1 MEELKKLAGNLLS
14 SWCEGLYRHQIRG
27 TGDARVDGAFICP
40 ACGKTHG
47 RSADAIYPFMTMY
60 SLSHDE
66 KWLQASESLLDW
78 SEHVVS
84 CADGSYI
91 NDIDSKWRGIT
102 VFALISY
109 MDALSHHGNIMPES
123 FRTRLEE
130 RAYKAAS
137 YLAFHDEYKR
147 NNINYPISIALAL
160 YMAGVYFNNDAFISK
175 SCEYKEII
183 PSVITGSN
191 LIYGEG
197 VPRDMISGRG
207 CRSVDIGYNTEES
220 IPSMVRLAVISND
233 DILMDLSLK
242 VFQAHMRFMLPDG
255 GWDNSI
261 GTRVFKWTYWG
272 SRTSDGAAAALL
284 MLPDQGQ
291 EFVRAAYHNLCLME
305 KCTYEDLLYGG
316 PDLYI
321 VGESPCIHH
330 TFTHAKIP
338 ALILDE
344 HLFPE
349 FDDNAE
355 KPVEYIGYL
364 PEIDTYKVETRG
376 FIATVT
382 GYDWPYM
389 KGGHASGGTMTLL
402 HGRDLGPI
410 LVSGMAEYS
419 IKEANNQQ
427 IPSAA
432 QLHECLAPRIETKD
446 GDSII
451 SSVYDVKSEISRDDR
466 AIHVQGYLSNVDNS
480 RSSIPYCF
488 DYSFADDAISLKAKI
503 DAGCFII
510 PVVSR
515 QDEAISISGNI
526 ISFGRG
532 FAVAVENGSF
542 GLPYGERRIFNLVP
556 GLQALKL
563 EISPDASGLASVRII
578 RRNHE

>member
-1 MEELKKLAGNLLS
+1 MEELKKLAGNLLT

-47 RSADAIYPFMTMY
+47 RAADAIYPFMTMY
-60 SLSHDE
+60 SISSDE

-123 FRTRLEE
+123 FRVRLEK

-137 YLAFHDEYKR
+137 YLASHDEYKR

-160 YMAGVYFNNDAFISK
+160 YMAGVYFNNDVFVSK

-191 LIYGEG
+191 LVYGEG

-220 IPSMVRLAVISND
+220 IPSMVRLAALSND
-233 DILMDLSLK
+233 DMLMSLSLK

-284 MLPDQGQ
+284 MLPDTSWAAS
-291 EFVRAAYHNLCLME
+291 AAYRNLRMME
-305 KCTYEDLLYGG
+305 ACTHEDLLYGG

-321 VGESPCIHH
+321 AGESPCIHH

-344 HLFPE
+344 HLFHE
-349 FDDNAE
+349 FDDNA
-355 KPVEYIGYL
+355 KDPVEYIGYF
-364 PEIDTYKVETRG
+364 PEIDTYKVETGG
-376 FIATVT
+376 FISTVT

-389 KGGHASGGTMTLL
+389 KGGHASGGTMALL

-427 IPSAA
+427 IPSAS

-446 GDSII
+446 GGSII
-451 SSVYDVKSEISRDDR
+451 SSVYDVKSEIRR
-466 AIHVQGYLSNVDNS
+466 EGRVLHVQGYLSNVDNS
-480 RSSIPYCF
+480 HSGIPYCF
-488 DYSFADDAISLKAKI
+488 DYSFADDAISIKAKI
-503 DAGCFII
+503 DAGRFII

-515 QDEAISISGNI
+515 QDEAISISDNI

-563 EISPDASGLASVRII
+563 EISPDASGFASVRII